1 MVIMRLFNK
10 NFFKFTTGFIT
21 MIAIGLLGIVLVGYL
36 APDDSEEATAA
47 SNITETDS

>member
-1 MVIMRLFNK
+1 MMHLFNK

-36 APDDSEEATAA
+36 APDDPEEVTATAD
-47 SNITETDS
+47 IIETDS